1 MLAFQ
6 PASVLTSVMKKLEK
20 FTDATI
26 TKPQRLMADLQE
38 IRRTGIAIQREEW
51 RLGVTGIG
59 APIFD
64 GTGRVIAGLGIT
76 APAARFTAKKCK
88 ELGPLVRRFALRA
101 SHQLGYTSAEL
112 PKVKAE
118 DHGAVGLDS

>member
-38 IRRTGIAIQREEW
+38 ICRTGIAIQREEW

-88 ELGPLVRRFALRA
+88 ELGR
-101 SHQLGYTSAEL
+101 SC
-112 PKVKAE
+112 
-118 DHGAVGLDS
+118 AVSRCGPRISLATPAPNCQK